1 MDERQRM
8 LAWELEE
15 GPERQCLEAMGL
27 APTYENAIHL
37 QMVRKAA
44 AGDLSAAKYVLD
56 AMPVQT
62 EGLDLSQVSTEELK
76 RMLNEDLATP
86 QSPAATAPLAQGSL

>member
-1 MDERQRM
+1 MSFFVAQK
-8 LAWELEE
+8 
-15 GPERQCLEAMGL
+15 
-27 APTYENAIHL
+27 
-37 QMVRKAA
+37 RKAA

-76 RMLNEDLATP
+76 KMLNAEC
-86 QSPAATAPLAQGSL
+86 

>member
-1 MDERQRM
+1 MDERQKM
-8 LAWELEE
+8 LAWELED

-56 AMPVQT
+56 AMPT
-62 EGLDLSQVSTEELK
+62 ETESVDLSEVSTEELK
-76 RMLNEDLATP
+76 KMLNAEC
-86 QSPAATAPLAQGSL
+86 

>member
-8 LAWELEE
+8 LAWEVED

-56 AMPVQT
+56 AMPVT
-62 EGLDLSQVSTEELK
+62 AVELDLSEVSTEELR
-76 RMLNEDLATP
+76 RMLGDADCHGIFDAS
-86 QSPAATAPLAQGSL
+86 Q